1 MKATLITLAA
11 IVGIGLIGLCML
23 MSSRNGAINL
33 EEQVNTAKSGIDV
46 QLSNRFNKLHELADC
61 VKKYDE
67 HEYKTLMD
75 VIAQRG
81 GKNMDGK
88 GFKATI
94 ANINAVVEKY
104 PDIQSQKNYQFL
116 MQDIAITENQL
127 SQMRKATNESIRNYN
142 YYCRKFPTSLFLGL
156 TGYNIVSFQMY
167 QADSSVSD
175 TKPLSLFE

>member
-1 MKATLITLAA
+1 MKAALITLAA
-11 IVGIGLIGLCML
+11 IVGVGLIALCML

-46 QLSNRFNKLHELADC
+46 QLSNRFNKLHELAAC

-67 HEYKTLMD
+67 HEYNTLVK
-75 VIAQRG
+75 VIEAR
-81 GKNMDGK
+81 GKNMSGSEAK
-88 GFKATI
+88 QCI
-94 ANINAVVEKY
+94 AAFSRVEERY
-104 PDIQSQKNYQFL
+104 PDLKSQKNYQFL

-156 TGYNIVSFQMY
+156 TGYNIISFQMY